1 MGKEII
7 YILNSNG
14 NLGAAPECVVVDSD
28 NTGKLGVDFIKISK
42 MNAARFNY
50 LFDEKD
56 KKLVKCCLQLEKSE
70 IIKKIADSEVK
81 NWEDLI
87 KKYFSLQTK
96 QIKIITTRDYIYNLV
111 NLSLNTFFE
120 NFSGKRLYSV
130 VGKFPFMW
138 TQLSLEEEM
147 PEVLYC
153 FDNQPEQLQYSLD
166 IKCRNKDL
174 SLSNAILISRNR
186 ARVLIQN
193 KIYEFDTDVDGAKLV
208 PFFNKEAVIV
218 PLQNI
223 QVYTEKVIMPL
234 VLTNRVIPSGFDI
247 HVINEI
253 SNVVLKVK
261 EISSAQQFSLFDGTD
276 NTPASVLFELVF
288 EYEDFSFSAGKIAK
302 TLKLENDEN
311 SFCIRQ
317 VIRDEKIEQLYTENL
332 KKIGFELLA
341 KIFKLTM
348 TQGIDLLADKRSQIE
363 SLGVEIRFE
372 NKQKTIS
379 QVFLGDRKMSI
390 ELEEK
395 RDWFDIKANVIFGE
409 FEIPFLQILNLIKK
423 NNNQF
428 FLPNGELAQIPQI
441 WFDEYRTLFEYVKL
455 EKDKAVVS
463 KQYAVIAEEL
473 ERQQKLNLKIKDNF
487 RNLLDTNL
495 KSNYDLPVN
504 FVGDLRNYQQ
514 QGYNWLRLLDEVN
527 LGACLADDMGL
538 GKTIQTLCLLQW
550 LKEQDRRTN
559 LLVVPTSLIFNW
571 QQEIAKFC
579 PELNLYVHVGS
590 ERTKKSETFGSPDI
604 LLTSYAILRRD
615 KEMFADFNFD
625 YFILDEAQS
634 IKNPQSDITKV
645 CLSINAKHFLTLT
658 GTPLENSLT
667 DLWSQVHFFN
677 RNMLGSLMQFN
688 KNVKQ
693 PEKVELYRNLIKP
706 FLLRRKKIDVLP
718 DLPEKTTIIQYC
730 EMGEEQ
736 YDFYKEIRNRF
747 RDKFIDSK
755 NEKNKVNAIVL
766 LEGLMRLRQSA
777 NHPIIT
783 DNSYTGGSGKF
794 DSVCRKLEDVLSQGS
809 KVLIFSSFVEHLK
822 LYRQYLDANNIKYC
836 YLDGSTK
843 DRQQQVENFQ
853 NNPEFQVFLLSLKAG
868 GTGLNL
874 TAASY
879 VFLLDPWWNPAAEAQ
894 AFDRAHRIG
903 QQNKVFVYK
912 FISRNSIE
920 EKILKLQDEKLDL
933 FDRMIEAEASIVSK
947 LNVDDVMSLID

>member
-1 MGKEII
+1 MGKKVI

-14 NLGAAPECVVVDSD
+14 NLGAAPECVVADVDS
-28 NTGKLGVDFIKISK
+28 NGKLGVDFIKISS

-50 LFDEKD
+50 LFDEND
-56 KKLVKCCLQLEKSE
+56 KKLVKCCLQLEKTA
-70 IIKKIADSEVK
+70 IIKKIADPEVK
-81 NWEDLI
+81 DWDSLI
-87 KKYFSLQTK
+87 NKYFSLLTK
-96 QIKIITTRDYIYNLV
+96 QIKVIAIRDYIIDLV
-111 NLSLNTFFE
+111 NSNLNIFFE
-120 NFSGKRLYSV
+120 NFVGKQLYEV
-130 VGKFPFMW
+130 VGKFPMMW
-138 TQLSLEEEM
+138 TQLSIEEEM
-147 PEVLYC
+147 PEVLYY
-153 FDNQPEQLQYSLD
+153 FNNQSEELQYSLD
-166 IKCRNKDL
+166 ISYRNKEL
-174 SLSNAILISRNR
+174 SLNNAVLISRNR

-193 KIYEFDTDVDGAKLV
+193 KIYEFDSDVDGAKLV
-208 PFFNKEAVIV
+208 PFFNKDVVIV
-218 PLQNI
+218 SKQNI
-223 QVYTEKVIMPL
+223 QAYTEKVIMPL
-234 VLTNRVIPSGFDI
+234 VLTNRVIPRGFEI
-247 HVINEI
+247 YVINEI

-261 EISSAQQFSLFDGTD
+261 EVSSSQQFSLFEEGEKYS
-276 NTPASVLFELVF
+276 ASVMLELIF
-288 EYEDFSFSAGKIAK
+288 EYDDFCFSAGKTGR
-302 TLKLENDEN
+302 TLKLENDEK

-317 VIRDEKIEQLYTENL
+317 VLRDENIEQQYIDSLR
-332 KKIGFELLA
+332 KIGFEIA
-341 KIFKLTM
+341 SKTCKLTM
-348 TQGIDLLADKRSQIE
+348 TEGLDLLAEKRSQIE
-363 SLGVEIRFE
+363 AAGVEIRFE
-372 NKQKTIS
+372 NKQKAIS

-395 RDWFDIKANVIFGE
+395 RDWFDIKATVVFGE

-423 NNNQF
+423 NKNQF
-428 FLPNGELAQIPQI
+428 ILPNGELAQIPQI
-441 WFDEYRTLFEYVKL
+441 WFDEFRTLFEYVKI
-455 EKDKAVVS
+455 ENNQAVVS
-463 KQYAVIAEEL
+463 KHYAVIAEEL
-473 ERQQKLNLKIKDNF
+473 EKNQKLSLKLKDNF
-487 RNLLDTNL
+487 RNLLDINL
-495 KSNYDLPVN
+495 EKNYELPVN

-550 LKEQDRRTN
+550 LKEQKRRTN

-579 PELNLYVHVGS
+579 PNIKLYVHVGP
-590 ERTKKSETFGSPDI
+590 ERTKKSDSFCNADI
-604 LLTSYAILRRD
+604 LLTSYGILRRD
-615 KEMFADFNFD
+615 KDMFADINFD

-645 CLSINAKHFLTLT
+645 CLSIRAQHFLTLT

-688 KNVKQ
+688 KNIKQ
-693 PEKVELYRNLIKP
+693 PEKVELYRNLIRP
-706 FLLRRKKIDVLP
+706 FLLRRKKIDVLS
-718 DLPEKTTIIQYC
+718 DLPEKTTIVQYC

-736 YDFYKEIRNRF
+736 YSFYKEIRNRF

-755 NEKNKVNAIVL
+755 TEKNKVNAIVL
-766 LEGLMRLRQSA
+766 LEGLMRLRQCA
-777 NHPIIT
+777 NHPIIA
-783 DNSYTGGSGKF
+783 DNKYAGGSGKF
-794 DSVCRKLEDVLSQGS
+794 DSVCSKLEDVLSQGS

-822 LYRQYLDANNIKYC
+822 IYRQYLDANNIKYC

-843 DRQQQVENFQ
+843 DRQTQVENFQ
-853 NNPEFQVFLLSLKAG
+853 NNPDFQVFLLSLKAG
-868 GTGLNL
+868 GIGLNL

-920 EKILKLQDEKLDL
+920 EKILKLQDEKLEL
-933 FDRMIEAEASIVSK
+933 FDRMIEAEASIISK
-947 LNVDDVMSLID
+947 LDIDDVMSLID